1 MRNPLVPFYQYDLYG
16 ELAFMTE
23 LEKFVEIRR
32 LIDELEPINRN
43 TLMFCIKF
51 FRELISYES
60 NNKMTSYNVAVTVG
74 PNIFRPKSD
83 RSQDIISVGVYYDAM
98 IKMIENYDAL
108 FGEEFKL
115 DGLNIGTLGT

>member
-32 LIDELEPINRN
+32 LIYELEPINRN
-43 TLMFCIKF
+43 TLMFCIEF

-60 NNKMTSYNVAVTVG
+60 YNKMTSYNIAVTVS
-74 PNIFRPKSD
+74 PTIFRTKSN
-83 RSQDIISVGVYYDAM
+83 R
-98 IKMIENYDAL
+98 
-108 FGEEFKL
+108 
-115 DGLNIGTLGT
+115 